1 METIGTGKFE
11 PERTTPRIGGSDGD
25 AEELRDKASQLTTK
39 ASSRAAQELDSRKEE
54 ICSMLEKMARAV
66 EDERFGSYAA
76 DWVRR
81 GASYLRSHDS
91 RELFS
96 TAGERARSNP
106 AAVLGAS
113 FVAGLAF
120 ARLLRR

>member
-1 METIGTGKFE
+1 METIGTGTFDTD
-11 PERTTPRIGGSDGD
+11 RTTPRIGGGD
-25 AEELRDKASQLTTK
+25 RQTDELKDKATELTSR
-39 ASSRAAQELDSRKEE
+39 ASGKAAQELDARKEE
-54 ICSMLEKMARAV
+54 LCSMLEKMASAV

-81 GASYLRSHDS
+81 GASYLRSHDT

-96 TAGERARSNP
+96 SAGERARSNP